1 MMSVSCPRSER
12 GGTAVRRA
20 ATLAVALLALGAA
33 PRARAQAP
41 PQENPRPSLAGHT
54 FVPTDLVPDAFVRTY
69 VRTSLGYAE
78 AASIDYPPLVIH
90 GDTLE
95 VLNGS
100 LSYAT
105 LGLEYQAALRSW
117 IAARIAAGLVS
128 RLGTQGS
135 SLANEGVTVTQG
147 YDFGFLAQ
155 LRQTPNT
162 NLCGS
167 IGVTSQNVT
176 IIDVK
181 QFAEDVANGVPNARL
196 VDNVPTVR
204 SNAGLRFAWAA
215 SRTFGVTLLGE
226 GSYGDA
232 PRRHE
237 RTSVGWDLGAS
248 VDYDAG
254 PTHGIPVGAAL
265 AFRLTSLPGVTT
277 ADNGNSS
284 QTALR
289 IAYTGRHD
297 LIALDI
303 LGVFNRQNAQATAI
317 WAGGTAFSMRMYF

>member
-1 MMSVSCPRSER
+1 VRS
-12 GGTAVRRA
+12 A

-33 PRARAQAP
+33 PRARAQ
-41 PQENPRPSLAGHT
+41 ESPRPSLAGHT
-54 FVPTDLVPDAFVRTY
+54 FVSTDLVPDAFVRTY

-78 AASIDYPPLVIH
+78 AESIDYPPQVIH
-90 GDTLE
+90 GDTLQ

-105 LGLEYQAALRSW
+105 LGIEYQAALQGW

-135 SLANEGVTVTQG
+135 SLASEGVTVTQG
-147 YDFGFLAQ
+147 YDFGFLAR
-155 LRQTPNT
+155 LRQTPKSM
-162 NLCGS
+162 LCGS
-167 IGVTSQNVT
+167 IGVTNQSVT
-176 IIDVK
+176 IVDVK

-204 SNAGLRFAWAA
+204 SSAGLRFAWAA
-215 SRTFGVTLLGE
+215 SRAFGVTLLGA

-237 RTSVGWDLGAS
+237 TTSWGWDLGAC

-254 PTHGIPVGAAL
+254 PTHGIPVGTAL
-265 AFRLTSLPGVTT
+265 AYRVTSVPGLTAT
-277 ADNGNSS
+277 DNGNSS
-284 QTALR
+284 QTVLR
-289 IAYTGRHD
+289 IAYTGKHD
-297 LIALDI
+297 LVAVDI
-303 LGVFNRQNAQATAI
+303 LGVFDRQNAQATAI